1 MEGVTV
7 REAYNVLKDEGI
19 YWMAGQRGENRLI
32 ESVSVLEIPDCYEW
46 LCGGEMILT
55 TFYTCRNDEERLKLL
70 EGLERGGAACIMLHP
85 GSGKLSINLELLMR
99 FADEI
104 NFPLFIIDRKVPYS
118 IIIKKVY
125 ELLLSKKEQ
134 ELKRAQEIN
143 DTMNNILLSNGGA
156 SEIIEKL
163 SSITNKTVLFLDEDF
178 VLIEAVFR
186 NSDKSSLEKK
196 IDKILDWAKNL
207 VENMPESGNLKF
219 KVASYDEDHDVAL
232 VPVESGGENHYL
244 LIIKRGKLSE
254 YERKLFEVALPGTI
268 MALKMDIM
276 KNRAILE
283 TEQRLK
289 SDFFDDV
296 INGRYISGELMN
308 KRAKTLGLNLFD
320 KNFVIIVDIDDFE
333 KYYRENYEKGEEHI
347 QKVKMDLKKAVQ
359 EASRNSKVKN
369 KIVLFVQQSD
379 ACVLVAGFTQR
390 EYLTD
395 RHKRELGDFF
405 RKIFEGFSSKY
416 PTISLTIGISSLIE
430 NLTELKRAYAEALF
444 AKDVGAKL
452 FGKGKIHYYD
462 DLGIYKFI
470 TIPERK
476 EDVFK
481 DKCLQK
487 LYDYDESKNASLI
500 STLEA
505 FLDSN
510 CSVKETAKRLFA
522 HPNTVKYR
530 LKKIKEIMGE
540 NVLEDPQMRL
550 YYHLLVKVMKMLP

>member
-7 REAYNVLKDEGI
+7 KEAYDVLKDEGI
-19 YWMAGQRGENRLI
+19 YWMAGKKGESRLVK
-32 ESVSVLEIPDCYEW
+32 SVSVLEIPDCYEW

-55 TFYTCRNDEERLKLL
+55 TLYSCRTDGERLKLL
-70 EGLERGGAACIMLHP
+70 EGLDRGGASCIMIHP
-85 GSGKLSINLELLMR
+85 GSGKIPINIDHLMR
-99 FADEI
+99 YADEI
-104 NFPLFIIDRKVPYS
+104 GFPLFLIDRKVPYS

-134 ELKRAQEIN
+134 ELRKAQEIN

-156 SEIIEKL
+156 CEIIEKL
-163 SSITNKTVLFLDEDF
+163 SSITNKTVFFLDENF
-178 VLIEAVFR
+178 GLIEAVFR
-186 NSDKSSLEKK
+186 NGDKSSVEKR
-196 IDKILDWAKNL
+196 IDKILDWARNF
-207 VENMPESGNLKF
+207 VENVPESGNLKF
-219 KVASYDEDHDVAL
+219 KVASFDEDHDVVV

-244 LIIKRGKLSE
+244 LILKRGKLNE
-254 YERKLFEVALPGTI
+254 YERKLFEVALPGTVT
-268 MALKMDIM
+268 ALKMDIL
-276 KNRAILE
+276 KNKAILE

-289 SDFFDDV
+289 SDFFDDI
-296 INGRYISGELMN
+296 INGRYTSGELMN

-333 KYYRENYEKGEEHI
+333 RYYRENYEKGEEHI

-359 EASRNSKVKN
+359 EAYRNSKIKN

-379 ACVLVAGFTQR
+379 ACVLVVGFTQR
-390 EYLTD
+390 EYLTE

-405 RKIFEGFSSKY
+405 RRIIEGFSSKY
-416 PTISLTIGISSLIE
+416 PAISLTIGISSHME
-430 NLTELKRAYAEALF
+430 NLTELKRAYMEALF
-444 AKDVGAKL
+444 AKDLGAKL
-452 FGKGKIHYYD
+452 FGEGKIHYYD

-470 TIPERK
+470 SIPERK
-476 EDVFK
+476 EDVLK

-550 YYHLLVKVMKMLP
+550 YYHLLLKVMKMLP